1 MSNPFNDEI
10 DLARMISIELA
21 LNDISGEI
29 RSNYISYL
37 KKEQPEAWNAY
48 VSPKKAI
55 DVIIE
60 E

>member
-10 DLARMISIELA
+10 DLARMNSIELT
-21 LNDISGEI
+21 LNDLSGEI

-48 VSPKKAI
+48 FSPKKAI